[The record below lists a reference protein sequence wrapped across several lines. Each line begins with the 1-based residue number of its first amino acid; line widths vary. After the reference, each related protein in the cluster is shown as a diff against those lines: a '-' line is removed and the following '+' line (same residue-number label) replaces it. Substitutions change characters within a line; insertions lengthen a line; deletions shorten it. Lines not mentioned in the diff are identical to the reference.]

1 MYKVYLVPIL
11 YLVSTLILFVI
22 DHYWNDRRTIKYK
35 KARIGFVIICF
46 VIAFVNAYIFSKHL
60 FKCNQNCL
68 LFVYK

>member
-35 KARIGFVIICF
+35 KARIGFVI
-46 VIAFVNAYIFSKHL
+46 AFVNAYIFSKHL